1 MIQLSNLI
9 IISSAIPQTSTP
21 HNQLNNCKS
30 VYYAVVFYLKLIAGG
45 GEHFVQLFAD
55 FVAAEG
61 LFVHNGYCGQ
71 LYFLYAIG
79 ERCRLAVADFEL
91 RHGSLGGVGHHNGAG

>member
-9 IISSAIPQTSTP
+9 TISSSIPQTSIP
-21 HNQLNNCKS
+21 QNQLNYRKS
-30 VYYAVVFYLKLIAGG
+30 AHYAVVVYLKLVAGG

-61 LFVHNGYCGQ
+61 LFVHNGYCG
-71 LYFLYAIG
+71 
-79 ERCRLAVADFEL
+79 
-91 RHGSLGGVGHHNGAG
+91 

>member
-1 MIQLSNLI
+1 M
-9 IISSAIPQTSTP
+9 
-21 HNQLNNCKS
+21 
-30 VYYAVVFYLKLIAGG
+30 
-45 GEHFVQLFAD
+45 QLFAD

-91 RHGSLGGVGHHNGAG
+91 RHGSLGGVGHHYVAREHSAMLGARGECHAAELQHLALEGANL

>member
-1 MIQLSNLI
+1 MYQLFMCRFDMLFYEFL
-9 IISSAIPQTSTP
+9 P
-21 HNQLNNCKS
+21 HP
-30 VYYAVVFYLKLIAGG
+30 LKLIAGG

-79 ERCRLAVADFEL
+79 ERCCLAVADFEL